1 MTTDDKLDELE
12 RLERQYTEYKAV
24 QKRLFRSVPIP
35 TPREQD
41 ELLSILQRFE
51 SELVRAFPSLLARV
65 RAAEANNDHILNV
78 AERRLSLLRNALE
91 SITSTAKEVKRINT
105 QEFMEHIRFR
115 AQEAEAAWN
124 EDCQQGSITRAAA
137 ESALATS
144 KQEAP

>member
-1 MTTDDKLDELE
+1 MTPDDKLDELE

-65 RAAEANNDHILNV
+65 RAAEAIVSRLPKTADGVPIVPGMQLWLSEPERPLVSRIASWREFNNA
-78 AERRLSLLRNALE
+78 AEEIYVYS
-91 SITSTAKEVKRINT
+91 
-105 QEFMEHIRFR
+105 
-115 AQEAEAAWN
+115 
-124 EDCQQGSITRAAA
+124 TRAAA
-137 ESALATS
+137 ESASQSQA
-144 KQEAP
+144 KAEGGGR